1 MVRFCWRADIGKKA
15 KIMRKVKFP
24 VEYDASELC
33 TPELRAQLLP
43 VSRKLSALERDRAER
58 RKVRKRTKAAAAAP
72 AAAPPADGDVE
83 MEEDASKA
91 AVELEDEEV
100 YRAREAAELE
110 ALVSPELRADTGCS
124 ISGLY
129 DLVGARA
136 GCMRVCGPRLTRGSD
151 RDAQGRGGG
160 RGALHRLRQ
169 AARVPP
175 GRGRGRGRLVQVRRR
190 QGQRVPRGEA
200 REPRRRRCVRSACA
214 CGGCLCDAGED
225 ASAYVLLY
233 RSKDLA

>member
-1 MVRFCWRADIGKKA
+1 MVRFYWRAEIGKKA

-24 VEYDASELC
+24 AEYDASELC

-72 AAAPPADGDVE
+72 AGTSAAAPVDGDVE

-136 GCMRVCGPRLTRGSD
+136 
-151 RDAQGRGGG
+151 A
-160 RGALHRLRQ
+160 
-169 AARVPP
+169 
-175 GRGRGRGRLVQVRRR
+175 
-190 QGQRVPRGEA
+190 
-200 REPRRRRCVRSACA
+200 
-214 CGGCLCDAGED
+214 
-225 ASAYVLLY
+225 
-233 RSKDLA
+233 